1 MLIRLPR
8 TSTAPL
14 TKSIFCAQ
22 NQKQQQHTH
31 THTNAIESTGTRHE
45 RLVMFLGCG
54 ITEDGG
60 CFLVTEFMDGGS
72 LDRA

>member
-1 MLIRLPR
+1 MKELFKDDEIKFLMR
-8 TSTAPL
+8 
-14 TKSIFCAQ
+14 
-22 NQKQQQHTH
+22 
-31 THTNAIESTGTRHE
+31 TRHE

-60 CFLVTEFMDGGS
+60 CFLVTEFMDEGS